1 MEWRRGERPTA
12 KYTYNIVAWRN
23 YLATFDSQQL
33 ATLVHT
39 VIRSCHRSRVV
50 LMLSVCRIAL
60 QSCLFER

>member
-1 MEWRRGERPTA
+1 MEERGEANRQILLLSSYFRQSAVGNT
-12 KYTYNIVAWRN
+12 
-23 YLATFDSQQL
+23 Q
-33 ATLVHT
+33 HT